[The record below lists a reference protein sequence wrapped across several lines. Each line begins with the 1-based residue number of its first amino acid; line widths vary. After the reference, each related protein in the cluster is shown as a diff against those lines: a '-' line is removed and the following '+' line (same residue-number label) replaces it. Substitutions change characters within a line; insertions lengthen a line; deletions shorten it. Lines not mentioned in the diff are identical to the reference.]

1 MTRMTRGIRRRYD
14 RLLTLITCVWS
25 KTHLTGE
32 PMSIA
37 ALYYIGIDG
46 EGHLDLDG
54 DTFVRTRL
62 NDC

>member
-1 MTRMTRGIRRRYD
+1 
-14 RLLTLITCVWS
+14 
-25 KTHLTGE
+25 
-32 PMSIA
+32 MSIA